1 MEQPPLRINFSRTER
16 LTDEEFYIFC
26 RDNNNLRIERQADG
40 TITIMSPESILS
52 SHVGTLT
59 LFFLVGWNMKGQS
72 GQVFGSSAGF
82 TLNDS
87 AVLSADVSWVSKDR
101 LAQIP
106 KAEWNKFARVCP
118 EFVVEV
124 LSPSDSVK
132 VTEKKMHQWIANGAE
147 VGWMINPVKETIK
160 IFRPGQDATTVKGF
174 DQQLIAGD
182 PMPGFVLDLQLL
194 RSLIA

>member
-1 MEQPPLRINFSRTER
+1 
-16 LTDEEFYIFC
+16 
-26 RDNNNLRIERQADG
+26 
-40 TITIMSPESILS
+40 
-52 SHVGTLT
+52 
-59 LFFLVGWNMKGQS
+59 
-72 GQVFGSSAGF
+72 
-82 TLNDS
+82 DS
-87 AVLSADVSWVSKDR
+87 AVLSADVSWVSRDR

-147 VGWMINPVKETIK
+147 LGWMINPVKETIK

-182 PMPGFVLDLQLL
+182 PMPGFVLDLQQL